1 MPRVTE
7 LHVNGRNVAT
17 DADPERPLLSVLR
30 DDLSLTGCKYG
41 CGEGQ
46 CGACTVLVDGA
57 PKRSCIAPV
66 GTIGAA
72 KITTVEALAPNGKLH
87 PVQQAFLK
95 VDALQCGYCTP
106 GMVMAS
112 VALLREKPNPSHDD
126 IVKALDGQICRCG
139 AYTRI
144 IAAVKEAAGV
154 LRNAN
159 AK

>member
-1 MPRVTE
+1 MARVTE

-17 DADPERPLLSVLR
+17 NADAERPLLSVLR
-30 DDLSLTGCKYG
+30 DDLELTGCKYG

-46 CGACTVLVDGA
+46 GGACSVLKDGV

-66 GTIGAA
+66 GSLGAA
-72 KITTVEALAPNGKLH
+72 KITTVEALAQNGKLH
-87 PVQQAFLK
+87 PVQAAFLK
-95 VDALQCGYCTP
+95 ADALQCGYCTP

-112 VALLREKPNPSHDD
+112 VALLREKPDPSHDE

-144 IAAVKEAAGV
+144 IAAVKEAGAA
-154 LRNAN
+154 LRKAH
-159 AK
+159 A